1 MSSVYLITEGE
12 YSDYH
17 IIGVFSTK
25 EIAQTMIEYVGGE
38 VEEFELD
45 PGVNKIHQGRRLTY
59 IGIRR
64 DGSVTSIQHES
75 GLDVGAR
82 LVLGFRSSPELQV
95 KCWAKDFAHA
105 VHIAGEMRRVLLAE
119 NLWPETQ
126 AEYDSHP
133 FKNEF
138 EKHLGA
144 ALDRAVEVVEGRDE

>member
-75 GLDVGAR
+75 GLDVSAR
-82 LVLGFRSSPELQV
+82 LVLGFRYSPELQV

-105 VHIAGEMRRVLLAE
+105 VHIAGEVRRLLIAE
-119 NLWPETQ
+119 NLWP
-126 AEYDSHP
+126 ASIGEYNDHP
-133 FKNEF
+133 LHNELD
-138 EKHLGA
+138 KHIGA
-144 ALDRAVEVVEGRDE
+144 CLDRAVEIVDGRDE